1 MQNQRLFGRGV
12 ALLYVTVALIALFA
26 VVSLSVDWG
35 RVQWTR
41 TRLQATADAAARY
54 AVAGLK
60 NDIGG
65 VSAAFANAQAVCLD
79 NSQGAET
86 VTVQPEDVVSGVW
99 NANTRTF
106 TPNTNVNVANAV
118 KVTLHRTKA
127 RNNPVPLA
135 FARLIG
141 RADADV
147 KVEAIAVMVYNIAA
161 NAGAGNGRFDYYIP
175 ATSNP
180 WLSGM
185 PKGSIASVNNPA
197 NNPDYAGDEFTD
209 DGKNKKYTGTGG
221 EGSSDGAGTNE
232 SNWSKWGDYSKKKSS
247 PIKAGNIPIQPGA
260 TMTFDGINGGA
271 NNFSSSVKYTAD
283 GNLGWVIDNWGK
295 NENGMSNIRAPINS
309 VIAVFLSDAQP
320 NQMGAAPPML
330 DFSSASSRDFHTLE
344 PQLRQVFFIGDG
356 RRSTGEVQR
365 FVIPPGAT
373 RLYLGTMDGWE
384 WSNNIGGFNVSA
396 HVSGTIMVVR

>member
-1 MQNQRLFGRGV
+1 MQNRTRNARGV

-54 AVAGLK
+54 AVAGMK
-60 NDIGG
+60 NDISG
-65 VSAAFANAQAVCLD
+65 VSAAFANAQAVCAD
-79 NSQGAET
+79 NNDGAET
-86 VTVQPEDVVSGVW
+86 VTLQTGDVVTGVW
-99 NANTRTF
+99 DATARTF
-106 TPNTNVNVANAV
+106 TPNANVNVANAV
-118 KVTLHRTKA
+118 KVTLHRTA
-127 RNNPVPLA
+127 ERGNPIPLT

-141 RADADV
+141 RPDADV
-147 KVEAIAVMVYNIAA
+147 RVESIAVMVYNIAA

-185 PKGSIASVNNPA
+185 PPGTIGNANNPA
-197 NNPDYAGDEFTD
+197 KNPDYAGSEFTD
-209 DGKNKKYTGTGG
+209 DGKNKKYSGSG
-221 EGSSDGAGTNE
+221 GSSSSNGSGTNE
-232 SNWSKWGDYSKKKSS
+232 SNWAQWGDYSTKKSS
-247 PIKAGNIPIQPGA
+247 PIKAGSIPIQPGT

-271 NNFSSSVKYTAD
+271 NNFASTVTYTAD
-283 GNLGWVIDNWGK
+283 GNTGWVIDYWGK

-320 NQMGAAPPML
+320 NTMGTAPSML
-330 DFSSASSRDFHTLE
+330 DFSTESSRDFHTLE

-356 RRSTGEVQR
+356 RRSSGEVQR
-365 FVIPPGAT
+365 FVVPQGAT
-373 RLYLGTMDGWE
+373 RMFLGTMDGWE
-384 WSNNIGGFNVSA
+384 WSNNTGGFNVSA
-396 HVSGTIMVVR
+396 HVTGSIMVVR